1 MFGRKPADLLI
12 EIGTEELP
20 PKSLQQ
26 LMKAF
31 AANVEALLTES
42 RLEFDEVIAVASPRR
57 LSAIAVKTAR
67 RQPDRTVEKKGPPV
81 KVAFDDAGAPT
92 PAETAFAEKCGVG
105 IDKLSRAKTDKGE
118 WLVFSALEKGRKS
131 HELVPEIVAQ
141 AVRDLPIARRMR
153 WGSSDTEFVR
163 PVHWLVMMHGKD
175 LIEGSVLG
183 VQSGNV
189 TRGHRFMAP
198 GDIRI
203 SEASKYLAELEA
215 EGFVVADFAARRQK
229 VVNGV
234 KSAAKD
240 AGGNAV
246 ASDDLYDEVTAL
258 TEWPVAMTGQF
269 DAAFLALPREVI
281 TATLSGH
288 QRYFPVE
295 DKQGNLLPVFA
306 VVANLESKEP
316 GKVRAGNERVV
327 APRLADAAFFWET
340 DRQTPLSE
348 RQEGLQNVVYQK
360 GLGSIADKSVRISRL
375 AMVVCSQLGVESD
388 DAERAATLSKCD
400 LQTGM
405 VGEFPELQGT
415 IGSYYAQEDGEPIEV
430 CLAIGEQ
437 YLPRFAGDELPEGAA
452 GQAVAIADRLD
463 TIAGILALG
472 RKPTGNSDPFGLR
485 RAALGVVRIII
496 ERGLELDL
504 PALIAVA
511 LNQQPVKGAEAP
523 ALADEMYEFIIDR
536 MRSWYLDRRS
546 VTPQMFEAVRV
557 RRPPSLADFDQRLVA
572 VSAFVR
578 LDAADSLAAAN
589 KRIANILRKAETKG
603 KLRLDPKKLSEDAE
617 SALHDAMLSASDSIA
632 PLMRKR
638 AYADAL
644 TQLAK
649 LRDPV
654 DKFFDDVMVMTDD
667 KALRQNRL
675 ALLSDLR
682 DLFLDIAD
690 ISRLSISK
698 D

>member
-92 PAETAFAEKCGVG
+92 PAATAFAEKCGVG

-131 HELVPEIVAQ
+131 HELVPEIV
-141 AVRDLPIARRMR
+141 
-153 WGSSDTEFVR
+153 
-163 PVHWLVMMHGKD
+163 
-175 LIEGSVLG
+175 G

>member
-92 PAETAFAEKCGVG
+92 PAATAFAEKCGVG

>member
-1 MFGRKPADLLI
+1 
-12 EIGTEELP
+12 
-20 PKSLQQ
+20 
-26 LMKAF
+26 
-31 AANVEALLTES
+31 
-42 RLEFDEVIAVASPRR
+42 
-57 LSAIAVKTAR
+57 
-67 RQPDRTVEKKGPPV
+67 
-81 KVAFDDAGAPT
+81 
-92 PAETAFAEKCGVG
+92 
-105 IDKLSRAKTDKGE
+105 
-118 WLVFSALEKGRKS
+118 
-131 HELVPEIVAQ
+131 
-141 AVRDLPIARRMR
+141 
-153 WGSSDTEFVR
+153 
-163 PVHWLVMMHGKD
+163 
-175 LIEGSVLG
+175 
-183 VQSGNV
+183 
-189 TRGHRFMAP
+189 
-198 GDIRI
+198 
-203 SEASKYLAELEA
+203 
-215 EGFVVADFAARRQK
+215 
-229 VVNGV
+229 
-234 KSAAKD
+234 
-240 AGGNAV
+240 
-246 ASDDLYDEVTAL
+246 LYDEVTAL